1 MSFLIKNILQPARRL
16 EHNRGTK
23 KTLQHKEIIQPVGM
37 SSTCVIENRSDGPDT
52 NYKLTIAA
60 YQSNGDWQNGNIR
73 FLSQVITPQNNSK

>member
-1 MSFLIKNILQPARRL
+1 METTFQPARKL

-73 FLSQVITPQNNSK
+73 FLNQVITSQNTSK